1 MRRFALS
8 LFLFSMAAAPALA
21 GPRAVPIEPIHDFD
35 LVAKGEVLN
44 HDFEI
49 RNDGDAPLEIESVRP
64 ACGCTVAEFD
74 KSIAPGKTGRI
85 HAKVDTTDFYGPI
98 SKSIAVYTSDP
109 ENPKLQLVV
118 RAKVMAYI
126 NADPAYA
133 RFLYVQQ
140 EPTQPVSQLI
150 WSEDGHPLKILDVKT
165 NSRKIYV
172 DYHLAEEGERR
183 EGVDGPQW
191 VVDINIKENAQVG
204 SLKETVEVITDHPK
218 QRSATIPVSGFIRP
232 RQHITPMEVDFGP
245 LQGDALPLR
254 RSLAFTNFITDRI
267 RVTKIDT
274 GVKGLSAEVTDSD
287 ERPGHRFRLLLEL
300 GPELPKGEF
309 DTVIKIHTSD
319 DKNPVIELPVKGLV
333 I

>member
-1 MRRFALS
+1 MRRSALS
-8 LFLFSMAAAPALA
+8 LLLLSMVAIPALA

-35 LVAKGEVLN
+35 VVAKGEVLV

-49 RNDGDAPLEIESVRP
+49 RNDGDQPLMIENVRP
-64 ACGCTVAEFD
+64 ACGCAVAKFD
-74 KSIAPGKTGRI
+74 KSIPPGKIGRI
-85 HAKVDTTDFYGPI
+85 HAEVDTLDFFGPI
-98 SKSIAVYTSDP
+98 SKSIAVYTNDV

-126 NADPAYA
+126 SAEPSYA

-140 EPTQPVSQLI
+140 EPVQPVQQLI
-150 WSEDGHPLKILDVKT
+150 WAEDDHPLDVVDVKT
-165 NSRKIYV
+165 DSQKIFV
-172 DYHLAEEGERR
+172 DYRPARADERR
-183 EGVDGPQW
+183 EGVEGPQW
-191 VVDINIKENAQVG
+191 IVNVNLRDNAQVG
-204 SLKETVEVITDHPK
+204 PLREEVKVITNHPK
-218 QRSATIPVSGFIRP
+218 QRSAVIPVSGFVRP

-274 GVKGLSAEVTDSD
+274 GIEGLSAEVTDSE

-300 GPELPKGEF
+300 GPDLPRGEF
-309 DTVIKIHTSD
+309 DTVIRIHTSD
-319 DKNPVIELPVKGLV
+319 AKNPVIELPVKGVV